1 MSIKE
6 EMLARMLEAQGI
18 KPAKKKAAKKP
29 AKKKADWE
37 KRLDTWSKKR
47 TKPTVIRSVNLT
59 RFLKPSIQRVLN
71 QNNI

>member
-29 AKKKADWE
+29 AKKKAAKKDSE
-37 KRLDTWSKKR
+37 KSE
-47 TKPTVIRSVNLT
+47 
-59 RFLKPSIQRVLN
+59 
-71 QNNI
+71 